1 MSWQSPFNEKAY
13 IQPLFGT
20 RPCVPRDCS
29 LYGQVPYSVAPFW
42 FHPRVYVPMPV
53 AVDASYPHLVVPSST
68 SVSFKYGQ
76 LENSYYRYATAEMN
90 AWGIQ
95 VLEKPNNSHSFS
107 GEKAIKSHHLPSDGS
122 EKSRL
127 SEAMLKFVASGD
139 HSDVGDMEQ
148 RESEVENN
156 SYNSTGLSALPGSEH
171 SEKNTV
177 NDISD
182 FCLKLANCSSS
193 SQSCYVSASELNASK
208 GSLPYFSALADEKL
222 ESAHKEGGEMS
233 IALPNVSET
242 DMNLDTAADFSY
254 LSNNQNE
261 EYKCRGLDDS
271 TLDCI
276 GLQDYIGHQPEA
288 FQDKELSNEN
298 QLADAQC
305 PMNKQKEESPTSGC
319 SIDCDCYKFS
329 KIPEFPQ
336 TSQDSKCDT
345 QGEGLNFDDQPGDET
360 IRLLSST
367 VNKQSVSAKVN
378 NPKLF
383 SGSNSKIDKNMK
395 TDYLSG
401 RALKTGN
408 THVLQQE
415 RKCSHAH
422 TSSGDTEISDS
433 SGYEVVVD
441 SKQANC
447 TCKSYCHCGRCKACN
462 NQSTI
467 NQAVD
472 ASSDFRAC
480 FTTSRATNVKASVV
494 SRGQNTVITMMN
506 KERPKQWLMDSVR
519 SVACNTDWSCISD
532 NVETTTAQAAMD
544 DMLETCITSDK
555 AKHGF
560 KSKMEDL
567 LEWKNST
574 SRDLNEIPNRIMQL
588 SQEINNH
595 LPSCCKEMLERA
607 IKAEVQLLKIR
618 YQMYQQH
625 CWQTYINSMDKK
637 KSVNG
642 STLGTGKSVS
652 RVSLPQNMEVS
663 SPPLVMCQKK
673 DSENTG
679 PDLSLSN
686 RTSEEKKNEI
696 MENSSSS
703 IQEISEGWFDATEN
717 LTVTDSS
724 LPLTDQLKPSGTS
737 ETQTIKDTEKELK
750 NIYSVHVADLGP
762 LVSEV
767 ELWLHFQKYNVSEIS
782 ICEYSANRYAFLSFK
797 TASDAKLAVKEM
809 NEKEIKGKAVKL
821 QLVKTA
827 KENGLPDYQS
837 YVKPEYGNKGP
848 RYTCGKNMEN
858 RNNCNVTFN
867 APTSASATCKMP
879 AISSEGPD
887 ISKSPLKL
895 PLPSASDPQPLLDSS
910 KVSLCASAPYKVPK
924 PDLKSSKLSSEDTH
938 LEIDQE
944 DIAGGLL
951 PLGSVQF
958 VPNPSATFIPP
969 NALNLRSFRKVV
981 KKLEDLYPELQRDN
995 ILDALVEIKENKG
1008 LLSGLSLSSIVQ
1020 MTSSLLEKRFG
1031 CKSEEKQNN
1040 MRNKQ

>member
-1 MSWQSPFNEKAY
+1 MSWHPPFNEKAY

-20 RPCVPRDCS
+20 RPCFPRDCS

-53 AVDASYPHLVVPSST
+53 AVDAPYPHMVVPSST
-68 SVSFKYGQ
+68 SVTFKYGQ

-90 AWGIQ
+90 GWGIQ
-95 VLEKPNNSHSFS
+95 VLEKPNTIHSFS
-107 GEKAIKSHHLPSDGS
+107 GEKAVKPHQLPSDGS
-122 EKSRL
+122 EKSKLR
-127 SEAMLKFVASGD
+127 EAMLVASGN
-139 HSDVGDMEQ
+139 HSDVGAMEQ
-148 RESEVENN
+148 RESEFENN
-156 SYNSTGLSALPGSEH
+156 SHKSTVLSALHGSEH

-182 FCLKLANCSSS
+182 FCLNLANCSSPC
-193 SQSCYVSASELNASK
+193 QSCYISASELSVSK
-208 GSLPYFSALADEKL
+208 GSLPYFSALPDEEL
-222 ESAHKEGGEMS
+222 ESAHKEGEGMS

-242 DMNLDTAADFSY
+242 DMNLDTAADSSY
-254 LSNNQNE
+254 LSSNQNE
-261 EYKCRGLDDS
+261 EYRCRGLDDS

-276 GLQDYIGHQPEA
+276 GLQDCIGHRPEA
-288 FQDKELSNEN
+288 FHDKELSNEN

-305 PMNKQKEESPTSGC
+305 PMNKQKDESPTSGC
-319 SIDCDCYKFS
+319 SIDCDCYKYS

-345 QGEGLNFDDQPGDET
+345 QGKGLNFDDQPGDET
-360 IRLLSST
+360 ISLLSSI
-367 VNKQSVSAKVN
+367 VSKHSVSAKAN

-401 RALKTGN
+401 RTLKTGN

-422 TSSGDTEISDS
+422 TSSGDTEISNFSD
-433 SGYEVVVD
+433 YEAVVD
-441 SKQANC
+441 SKKPNH
-447 TCKSYCHCGRCKACN
+447 TYKAFN

-506 KERPKQWLMDSVR
+506 KERPKQWLRDSVR

-532 NVETTTAQAAMD
+532 NMEMTTAQAAMD
-544 DMLETCITSDK
+544 DMLENCITSDK
-555 AKHGF
+555 
-560 KSKMEDL
+560 DL

-595 LPSCCKEMLERA
+595 LPSCCKEILERA

-625 CWQTYINSMDKK
+625 CWQTCINSMDKK

-642 STLGTGKSVS
+642 STLGTGKSVFQ
-652 RVSLPQNMEVS
+652 VPLPQNMEVS
-663 SPPLVMCQKK
+663 SLPLVTCQKK
-673 DSENTG
+673 DGENSS

-686 RTSEEKKNEI
+686 KTSEEEKYELI
-696 MENSSSS
+696 ENSSSNT
-703 IQEISEGWFDATEN
+703 QEISEGWFDATEN

-724 LPLTDQLKPSGTS
+724 LPLTDQLRPSNTS
-737 ETQTIKDTEKELK
+737 ETQTIKDTKKELK

-767 ELWLHFQKYNVSEIS
+767 DLWLHFQKYNVSEIS
-782 ICEYSANRYAFLSFK
+782 ICEYSANCRYAFLSFK
-797 TASDAKLAVKEM
+797 TACDAKLAVKEM
-809 NEKEIKGKAVKL
+809 NEREIKGQAVKVH
-821 QLVKTA
+821 LVKTA
-827 KENGLPDYQS
+827 KENGLLDYQS

-848 RYTCGKNMEN
+848 RYSCEKNNEN
-858 RNNCNVTFN
+858 RNNCNLMFN
-867 APTSASATCKMP
+867 APTSASAACKMP
-879 AISSEGPD
+879 AISSKGPS
-887 ISKSPLKL
+887 ICKSPLKL
-895 PLPSASDPQPLLDSS
+895 PLPSASAPRPLLGSS
-910 KVSLCASAPYKVPK
+910 KGSLCASAPYKVPK
-924 PDLKSSKLSSEDTH
+924 PDLKSSKLSSENTH

-944 DIAGGLL
+944 DLAGGLL

-981 KKLEDLYPELQRDN
+981 KKLEDLYPELHRDK

-1031 CKSEEKQNN
+1031 CKSDGKQ
-1040 MRNKQ
+1040 KK